1 MYNYQRIK
9 NLSTDL
15 IEAVK
20 AHDPILMQQRI
31 DELERAYKK
40 EYGDRID
47 GYDSWYAFVLMNMAS
62 MRYFAHNNMSG
73 LVHARYEDVASR
85 IVGFRESPDYTP
97 EQKNEIDK
105 LFAEIES
112 INKATPEAHPNL
124 VIGRNDTRCC
134 LCRLLPANKTGS
146 HMVPNFLAHP
156 SFSWDGKGKRFHEAL
171 NHDFLNSFD
180 SNCQFYGREVP
191 EWRFA
196 QGEGKDEVTDEDL
209 AKNINQLEYDNE
221 FCSRCEDRFGVLES
235 QYSQYYNGQQKK
247 INPRVAYL
255 FWLSVL
261 WRMSMGSMSI
271 FMDMEDELS
280 LRKLLDDNMLDTAKL
295 IAESDSD
302 LGNWKYAV
310 FRAEG
315 LKDGD
320 KGIFGHRKESSPYVV
335 MYNDLVMVFY
345 HVVPEEKDLLLG
357 PITVERNNLNDWH
370 SPEKSVI
377 VDRRFFMDV
386 RDWVVESAYDYYDP
400 VREKAMR
407 IIREEERSGDFI
419 IPEYKKQMV
428 IKAARLAEERR
439 GRILRLHK
447 FQRIANAWFRLKE
460 AKENKTEY
468 DPLSDED
475 LFLKEEDFHKY
486 YGDLANLS
494 KYQDVPEIEKYPFYE
509 EARAYIPDDAM
520 WAREESETPSDPE
533 YAEAFDEMLQS
544 MKPRQIRR
552 ILGET
557 SEPYVNPYKNI
568 GRNDPCPCGSGKK
581 FKKCCGRD
589 L

>member
-1 MYNYQRIK
+1 MHNYKRI
-9 NLSTDL
+9 NNISASL
-15 IEAVK
+15 IEAVNT
-20 AHDPILMQQRI
+20 HDALLMQQQI
-31 DELERAYKK
+31 DELERAYKE
-40 EYGDRID
+40 EYGDRVD
-47 GYDSWYAFVLMNMAS
+47 GYDSWYAFVMMNLAS
-62 MRYFAHNNMSG
+62 MRYFAHNNMYG
-73 LVHARYEDVASR
+73 LVHARYDDVASR
-85 IVGFRESPDYTP
+85 IEGFRKSSDYTFD
-97 EQKNEIDK
+97 QKYEIDK
-105 LFAEIES
+105 LFTEIVN
-112 INKATPEAHPNL
+112 INKATPEAHQNL
-124 VIGRNDTRCC
+124 VVGRNDTRCT
-134 LCRLLPANKTGS
+134 LCRQIPANKTGS

-171 NHDFLNSFD
+171 NHDFLNASD
-180 SNCQFYGREVP
+180 RNCQFYGREVP

-235 QYSQYYNGQQKK
+235 AYSQYYNGHQKK

-271 FMDMEDELS
+271 FMDMEDELL
-280 LRKLLDDNMLDTAKL
+280 LRKLLDDNILDTVKQ
-295 IAESDSD
+295 IAESDTD
-302 LGNWKYAV
+302 LGDWKYAI

-315 LKDGD
+315 LRDGD

-345 HVVPEEKDLLLG
+345 HDAPEDKDLVLG
-357 PITVERNNLNDWH
+357 PITIDRNNLNDWNT
-370 SPEKSVI
+370 PEKSVN

-386 RDWVVESAYDYYDP
+386 RDWVVESTYDYYDP

-407 IIREEERSGDFI
+407 IIREEERSTDCI
-419 IPEYKKQMV
+419 ISDYKKQMV
-428 IKAARLAEERR
+428 IKAARLVEEPK
-439 GRILRLHK
+439 GRMLKLHK
-447 FQRIANAWFRLKE
+447 FQRIAIAWFRLKE
-460 AKENKTEY
+460 AKEKDDEY
-468 DPLSDED
+468 VPLSDEE

-486 YGDLANLS
+486 YEDLANLS

-509 EARAYIPDDAM
+509 EARAYIPDDSR
-520 WAREESETPSDPE
+520 WAREESETLSDTE
-533 YAEAFDEMLQS
+533 YAEAFDEMMQS
-544 MKPRQIRR
+544 MKPKHLRR
-552 ILGET
+552 IIGET

-581 FKKCCGRD
+581 YKKCCGKN